1 LAILRFPNPGSDFHK
16 LVETFCVIYSAQDAA
31 IPFDLDSA
39 VRALIDARQVSSQ
52 GAVGEEALKRSTRP
66 DRSRDPLYNQLK
78 MYSELYRMLGWL
90 HPVSKRLIF
99 QTTPLSD
106 YICKGASRPLPA
118 RTAALVREC
127 LLGICFP
134 NPNTENKGIDH
145 MRPFPFLLKLM
156 GELDGLITRH
166 EMILGLLA
174 TTDDLSSKSL
184 PAAVKRIKAVR
195 GNRIRLL
202 KEVGKIVGGI
212 QVNTAENYTRFPV
225 GVLEDPIVKWA
236 TSEMHPDLYDV
247 PVRVLRLTSTG
258 LEQLDWLEKTADVRE
273 HELES
278 FGAKERAHF
287 SFAMAYRMV
296 ERAGHNIGPVLKL
309 VQNAEKKAKAI
320 FGSLGVSSGDSVLY
334 SPFQQAEHSI
344 LKLAMAIDE
353 SS

>member
-1 LAILRFPNPGSDFHK
+1 MAILRFPNPGSDFQK
-16 LVETFCVIYSAQDAA
+16 LVETFCVIYKAQDAA

-90 HPVSKRLIF
+90 HPASKRLIF

-106 YICKGASRPLPA
+106 YICRGAARPLPA
-118 RTAALVREC
+118 RTSALVREC

-145 MRPFPFLLKLM
+145 MRPFPFLLRIM

-174 TTDDLSSKSL
+174 TTNDLQNKSL
-184 PAAVKRIKAVR
+184 ATAVKRIKSVR
-195 GNRIRLL
+195 GDRAKLL
-202 KEVGKIVGGI
+202 ANVATIVGGI

-236 TSEMHPDLYDV
+236 TSEMHQELYDI
-247 PVRVLRLTSTG
+247 PARVLRLTDTG
-258 LEQLDWLEKTADVRE
+258 WAQLEWLDKAADVRE
-273 HELES
+273 HQLD
-278 FGAKERAHF
+278 GF
-287 SFAMAYRMV
+287 SKTEKVNFAYAMAYRTV
-296 ERAGHNIGPVLKL
+296 QRAGHNITPVIAD
-309 VQNAEKKAKAI
+309 VEAAEIKCSAI
-320 FGSLGVSSGDSVLY
+320 LASLHVGNGQDVLY
-334 SPFQQAEHSI
+334 SPFQQTDHGI
-344 LKLAMAIDE
+344 LKLALTMDE
-353 SS
+353 G